1 MLRKLQYVCLVGS
14 IGLVGADRVDVFAGQ
29 GPFTLTPFLVLAPL
43 VVLLHLSRKG
53 LSGRFQFAVT
63 PSIRRQFPFIAAAS
77 LFLLLCLASIPL
89 GLDPERGL
97 VAFCDL
103 LLVAVLGYCIS
114 LEILSE
120 PMKEKLILRSV
131 AFGLSVYLIF
141 MIGECVALLNGVV
154 LAPGEKPSSWLAAAF
169 APSLLGN
176 WIPTLSGTTSD
187 ANRSG
192 FVLTMYW
199 ALLDRF
205 VTKSRYTRVLCYA
218 IVLFILLTLSRSGAL
233 CLLAYWVFSKSFW
246 KRLVSRPVLI
256 RLAVLAVIVS
266 TVCVIYQEQLGA
278 LAEAWEISDAL
289 SVKLSMGEG
298 SSGESHLLLIQ
309 RGVDTW
315 LKSTKTIIAGIGFAG
330 APKVLEDFFGNDKH
344 GNFHDLYVTTL
355 AEMGLPTFTVL
366 IFLLVYPIIA
376 RKGTLPSMIAII
388 VFNVS
393 YQSLMEPLFWL
404 ILALLWSFD
413 QKRWLMPKFVLLQD
427 RLAATAA
434 RLP

>member
-1 MLRKLQYVCLVGS
+1 
-14 IGLVGADRVDVFAGQ
+14 
-29 GPFTLTPFLVLAPL
+29 
-43 VVLLHLSRKG
+43 
-53 LSGRFQFAVT
+53 
-63 PSIRRQFPFIAAAS
+63 
-77 LFLLLCLASIPL
+77 
-89 GLDPERGL
+89 
-97 VAFCDL
+97 
-103 LLVAVLGYCIS
+103 
-114 LEILSE
+114 
-120 PMKEKLILRSV
+120 
-131 AFGLSVYLIF
+131 
-141 MIGECVALLNGVV
+141 
-154 LAPGEKPSSWLAAAF
+154 
-169 APSLLGN
+169 
-176 WIPTLSGTTSD
+176 
-187 ANRSG
+187 
-192 FVLTMYW
+192 
-199 ALLDRF
+199 
-205 VTKSRYTRVLCYA
+205 
-218 IVLFILLTLSRSGAL
+218 
-233 CLLAYWVFSKSFW
+233 
-246 KRLVSRPVLI
+246 VLI
-256 RLAVLAVIVS
+256 RLAVLAVIIS